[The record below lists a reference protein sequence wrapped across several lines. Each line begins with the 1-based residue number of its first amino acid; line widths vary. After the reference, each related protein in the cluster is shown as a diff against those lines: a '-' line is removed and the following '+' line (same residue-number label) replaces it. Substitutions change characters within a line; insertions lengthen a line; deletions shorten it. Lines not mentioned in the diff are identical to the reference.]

1 MIYLDNAATTKP
13 SESVIEAFNEAQ
25 LNLWANPSAAHSFG
39 EEVYF
44 KVKDARDGIKK
55 LLNIRDG
62 EIYFTSS
69 ATESIN
75 TFFKGVLKQ
84 GDHLIVS
91 SYEHSAVFNNAKYF
105 EENGGE
111 VTYIKPI
118 DGIVTSDMIISNLKD
133 NTKLVAIMCVNNEV
147 GALNDVVS
155 IAKAVKEKNPNI
167 KVFSDCVQAI
177 GKVKIDLSNSSLNGI
192 SISPHK
198 FHGLKGTGL
207 LYLNDVNVEPLLL
220 GGGQEFG
227 MRSSTENVGGIFA
240 TYAALKDAINNQES
254 FTQKTSV
261 LRNLMI
267 EKLSDIED
275 MIINEPV
282 NFVPN
287 ILSVSFKKVKGEAL
301 VHMLEGDEIYLST
314 ASACSTHSN
323 KKSRTLDAMNVPDD
337 YVDGTIRIS
346 FSDYNDE
353 SDVIFAAEKI
363 CQYVKTIR
371 ELMR

>member
-13 SESVIEAFNEAQ
+13 SRAVIEAFNEAQ
-25 LNLWANPSAAHSFG
+25 INLWANPSASHSFG

-44 KVKDARDGIKK
+44 KIKFARDEIKK
-55 LLNIRDG
+55 LLNVRDG

-75 TFFKGVLKQ
+75 TFFKGFLKP

-105 EENGGE
+105 EAHGGE

-118 DGIVTSDMIISNLKD
+118 DGIITSDMVVSELKP

-147 GALNDVVS
+147 GALNDVFN
-155 IAKAVKEKNPNI
+155 IAKNVKEKNPDV
-167 KVFSDCVQAI
+167 KVFSDCVQAV
-177 GKVKIDLSNSSLNGI
+177 GKVKIDLSNSCLNGI

-207 LYLNDVNVEPLLL
+207 LYLNDINVEPLLL
-220 GGGQEFG
+220 GGGQEFK

-240 TYAALKDAINNQES
+240 TYVALKDAINNQEN
-254 FTQKTSV
+254 FIKKTRE

-267 EKLSDIED
+267 EKLSDIKD
-275 MIINEPV
+275 MIINEPKD
-282 NFVPN
+282 FVPN

-323 KKSRTLDAMNVPDD
+323 KKSRTLEALNVADD
-337 YVDGTIRIS
+337 FIDGTIRIS

-353 SDVIFAAEKI
+353 SNVLIAAQKI

>member
-13 SESVIEAFNEAQ
+13 SESVINAFNEAQ
-25 LNLWANPSAAHSFG
+25 VTLWANPSAAHSFG

-44 KVKDARDGIKK
+44 KVKEARDGIKK
-55 LLNIRDG
+55 LLNIKDG

-75 TFFKGVLKQ
+75 TFFRGVLKP
-84 GDHLIVS
+84 GDHLIIS
-91 SYEHSAVFNNAKYF
+91 SYEHSAVYQNAKYF
-105 EENGGE
+105 EEHGGE

-118 DGIVTSDMIISNLKD
+118 DGIITDEMVINEVKA

-147 GALNDVVS
+147 GALNDVS
-155 IAKAVKEKNPNI
+155 RIAKSVKDKFPNV
-167 KVFSDCVQAI
+167 KVFSDCVQAV
-177 GKVKIDLSNSSLNGI
+177 GKVKIDLANSGLNGI
-192 SISPHK
+192 PISPHK

-207 LYLNDVNVEPLLL
+207 LYLNDVNIEPLLL

-240 TYAALKDAINNQES
+240 TYAALSDAVKNQPS
-254 FTQKTSV
+254 FIEKTDH
-261 LRNLMI
+261 LRKLMI
-267 EKLSDIED
+267 ENLSGIDG
-275 MIINEPV
+275 MIINEPI
-282 NFVPN
+282 NHVPN

-314 ASACSTHSN
+314 ASACSAHSN
-323 KKSRTLDAMNVPDD
+323 KKSRSLEAMNVPDD

-346 FSDYNDE
+346 FSDYNED

-363 CQYVKTIR
+363 KSYVKNIR